1 MLHSSLDLRAVTGE
15 RTRENGLELC
25 QGRVRLDIRRHFSTE
40 RAVKH
45 CNGLHREVVESPSLA
60 VLKSPLDVVLRTWF
74 SRGLLELG

>member
-40 RAVKH
+40 RAAKH

-60 VLKSPLDVVLRTWF
+60 VLKSPLDVVLRT
-74 SRGLLELG
+74 